1 MQIGAGL
8 LAAGLE
14 TRVAHPVE
22 LLDWSYQV
30 LRSEKREQ

>member
-8 LAAGLE
+8 LAAGLD

-22 LLDWSYQV
+22 LLDWSYGGGKPV
-30 LRSEKREQ
+30 RR